1 MLILLTTL
9 SGSEEKEAHQVWCH
23 TWHAVGAQTME
34 TIISNVNQP
43 PQVTSL
49 QNLSP

>member
-1 MLILLTTL
+1 MLLLLTAL
-9 SGSEEKEAHQVWCH
+9 SGSEEKEAHQVWGR
-23 TWHAVGAQTME
+23 TWHAVGAETME
-34 TIISNVNQP
+34 TIISNGNQP